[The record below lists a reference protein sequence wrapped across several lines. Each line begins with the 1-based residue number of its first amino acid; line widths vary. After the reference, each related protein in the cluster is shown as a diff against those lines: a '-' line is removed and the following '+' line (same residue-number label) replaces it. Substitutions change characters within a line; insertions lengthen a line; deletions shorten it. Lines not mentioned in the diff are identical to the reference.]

1 MKLNLAPLLG
11 AALLCGSLAVNA
23 QAPAQTPAGDPGK
36 GEARKEMRAKMKTAH
51 EACKDHPDRHACM
64 TESKCAKS
72 SDPAKCQA
80 QAKERHA
87 KMRKHMD
94 ERQVAHEA
102 CTGKRGDELMKCL
115 GAQHQKSGHAQHD
128 KKR

>member
-23 QAPAQTPAGDPGK
+23 QAHAQTPAGDPGK
-36 GEARKEMRAKMKTAH
+36 SEAHKEMRAKMKAMH
-51 EACKDHPDRHACM
+51 EACKDHSDRHACM

-72 SDPAKCQA
+72 PDPAKCQV
-80 QAKERHA
+80 QAKERQA

-94 ERQVAHEA
+94 ERQAGHEA

-115 GAQHQKSGHAQHD
+115 GAQREKSAHGQHD